1 MVDFFDLDKQI
12 AKIGLNAVGITDN
25 GTTTDGGLIGWLN
38 SSEALGS
45 GAITNTYVDKIIPDL
60 YLLFYAVASFILVA
74 GVFFY
79 FLYTIGPLSSYSYVV
94 IAEVIR
100 RVLLGAILVRCA
112 TWILGWTV
120 EFTDALTVMFGLNVE
135 IMTFVVDMF
144 TSVYSCIFIMLGV
157 LGIYCT
163 CGVYFAR
170 AEILGCLEP
179 LFIIAVICW
188 MCGAIELSI
197 CRSIESMGEFLIR
210 LILWGLLC
218 APIMSFCYG
227 VGMGIMMSTE
237 EPTAITMFLGILVL
251 LSACIV
257 PAIVFFK
264 FVYNPIPMMSKGTR
278 IVTKVI

>member
-25 GTTTDGGLIGWLN
+25 QTVDGGLIGWLN
-38 SSEALGS
+38 DTGALGS
-45 GAITNTYVDKIIPDL
+45 GAITNTYVEMIIPDL
-60 YLLFYAVASFILVA
+60 YLLFYAVSSFILVV
-74 GVFFY
+74 GILGY
-79 FLYTIGPLSSYSYVV
+79 FLYALGTISSNSFVI
-94 IAEVIR
+94 IAEVLKRLVI
-100 RVLLGAILVRCA
+100 GAILVRSA
-112 TWILGWTV
+112 TWILGWGV
-120 EFTDALTVMFGLNVE
+120 EFTDALTVMFGLNAE

-144 TSVYSCIFIMLGV
+144 TSVYSCVFVMLGV

-188 MCGAIELSI
+188 MFGAIELGI
-197 CRSIESMGEFLIR
+197 CRSIESMGDFIIR
-210 LILWGLLC
+210 LILWGLFC
-218 APIMSFCYG
+218 APLMSLCYG
-227 VGMGIMMSTE
+227 VGMGIMMSGE

-264 FVYNPIPMMSKGTR
+264 FVYNPMPMVSKGTR
-278 IVTKVI
+278 IVTKLV